1 MVPNTLVMKHRELSP
16 CWIEGFMKLSV
27 SIVIIT
33 TAEIIERED
42 MRMIMIFI
50 WFGLSGVTDLLVF
63 YEHEA
68 DKHANLKMLI
78 VAFLMEA
85 VFLQMKVSSASMK
98 QYDLMDFLLEI
109 SICCVILC
117 LIAGLIIKRLQV
129 HIVTSCCVLV
139 HGVWFA
145 QVVYS
150 EISLHNPLPGLHQEH
165 SHQTMQNDH
174 ALPIP
179 ILVRFILLYASVLA
193 VMLIAGFVITV
204 KAKVKMGKADSGE
217 ETALVGLGMEE
228 V

>member
-1 MVPNTLVMKHRELSP
+1 M
-16 CWIEGFMKLSV
+16 
-27 SIVIIT
+27 
-33 TAEIIERED
+33 
-42 MRMIMIFI
+42 
-50 WFGLSGVTDLLVF
+50 DL
-63 YEHEA
+63 
-68 DKHANLKMLI
+68 
-78 VAFLMEA
+78 
-85 VFLQMKVSSASMK
+85 
-98 QYDLMDFLLEI
+98 LLEI

-150 EISLHNPLPGLHQEH
+150 EISLHNPLPGLHQEQ

-179 ILVRFILLYASVLA
+179 ILVRFILLYAAVLA

-217 ETALVGLGMEE
+217 ETALIGLGMEE